1 MRGPPTDCYLRVR
14 HYWNSSPCLHQ
25 SGLKLLTRCT
35 FIDRC
40 CNTKVYVLCEYV
52 LRCGRKIYNLLC
64 SGANEVLDSI
74 VVVAKKK
81 HLLPIGIKSVSSE
94 IIVTGLGSASS
105 IGDVRN
111 YRLTISELLPPVQK
125 SLYCISIKT
134 IQLDQVR
141 SFIKSARRKASGK
154 WFEMIVYSIPV
165 LIWFCSRE
173 K

>member
-1 MRGPPTDCYLRVR
+1 MG
-14 HYWNSSPCLHQ
+14 Q

-40 CNTKVYVLCEYV
+40 CNTKAYVLCEYV

-64 SGANEVLDSI
+64 SGANEVLDTI
-74 VVVAKKK
+74 AVVAKKK

-111 YRLTISELLPPVQK
+111 YRLTSSELLPPVQK
-125 SLYCISIKT
+125 SLHCISIKT
-134 IQLDQVR
+134 IQLDQEDER
-141 SFIKSARRKASGK
+141 PHSPQRGPYERGLSLPTPSG
-154 WFEMIVYSIPV
+154 YACTRP
-165 LIWFCSRE
+165 
-173 K
+173 